1 MDEKY
6 LNDPIVSLMKSMGFS
21 DEYIMANVKIE
32 KSENGA
38 SAGDHKSETK
48 EEKDINKLGKEAVKD
63 EEKVKEDVK
72 NEEKVKE
79 DEKNTAEDKNAEDK
93 KEEKSDKEDIM
104 KSLGSVFAPLM
115 ENFQKSIDKFQETV
129 DGINDKLDK
138 MSGVPPM
145 FRSEGLNNMTAIQKS
160 FEERKDEAGKY
171 EVNVV
176 KDRPMAVKLI
186 EKSLEEAPES
196 IAKSLESDALAYLI
210 NPDAETVGENLARYM
225 YEKNGVKFVK

>member
-38 SAGDHKSETK
+38 AAGDHESETK
-48 EEKDINKLGKEAVKD
+48 EEKEAVKD
-63 EEKVKEDVK
+63 
-72 NEEKVKE
+72 EEKVKE
-79 DEKNTAEDKNAEDK
+79 DEKNTAEDKNAEDEK
-93 KEEKSDKEDIM
+93 VEKSDKEDIM
-104 KSLGSVFAPLM
+104 KSLGSVFTPLM

-138 MSGVPPM
+138 MSGVTPM

>member
-38 SAGDHKSETK
+38 AAGDHKSETK
-48 EEKDINKLGKEAVKD
+48 EEKDINKLEKEAVKD
-63 EEKVKEDVK
+63 EEKV
-72 NEEKVKE
+72 
-79 DEKNTAEDKNAEDK
+79 
-93 KEEKSDKEDIM
+93 KEDIM

-138 MSGVPPM
+138 MSGVTPM

-186 EKSLEEAPES
+186 EKSLEEAPED

>member
-38 SAGDHKSETK
+38 AAGDHESETK
-48 EEKDINKLGKEAVKD
+48 EEKDINKLEKEAVKD
-63 EEKVKEDVK
+63 
-72 NEEKVKE
+72 EEKVKE
-79 DEKNTAEDKNAEDK
+79 DEKNTAEDKNAESEK
-93 KEEKSDKEDIM
+93 VEKSNAEDIM
-104 KSLGSVFAPLM
+104 KSVGSVFAPLM
-115 ENFQKSIDKFQETV
+115 EKFQETV
-129 DGINDKLDK
+129 DGISEKLDK
-138 MSGVPPM
+138 MSGVTPM

>member
-38 SAGDHKSETK
+38 AAGDHEFETK
-48 EEKDINKLGKEAVKD
+48 EEKDINKLEKEA
-63 EEKVKEDVK
+63 
-72 NEEKVKE
+72 VKE
-79 DEKNTAEDKNAEDK
+79 DEKV
-93 KEEKSDKEDIM
+93 EKSDKEDIM

-138 MSGVPPM
+138 MSGVTPM
-145 FRSEGLNNMTAIQKS
+145 FRSEGLGNMTAIQKS

-186 EKSLEEAPES
+186 EKSLEEAPED

>member
-38 SAGDHKSETK
+38 AAGDHESETK
-48 EEKDINKLGKEAVKD
+48 EEKEAVKD
-63 EEKVKEDVK
+63 EEKVKEDENNTAK
-72 NEEKVKE
+72 DKDAEGEKV
-79 DEKNTAEDKNAEDK
+79 
-93 KEEKSDKEDIM
+93 EKSDKEDIM

-138 MSGVPPM
+138 MSGVTPM

-186 EKSLEEAPES
+186 EKSLEEAPED

>member
-6 LNDPIVSLMKSMGFS
+6 LKSMGFS
-21 DEYIMANVKIE
+21 DEYIMANVEIE

-38 SAGDHKSETK
+38 AAGDHESETK
-48 EEKDINKLGKEAVKD
+48 
-63 EEKVKEDVK
+63 
-72 NEEKVKE
+72 
-79 DEKNTAEDKNAEDK
+79 EDKNAEGK
-93 KEEKSDKEDIM
+93 KVEKSDKEDIM

-138 MSGVPPM
+138 MSGVTPM

>member
-1 MDEKY
+1 
-6 LNDPIVSLMKSMGFS
+6 
-21 DEYIMANVKIE
+21 
-32 KSENGA
+32 
-38 SAGDHKSETK
+38 
-48 EEKDINKLGKEAVKD
+48 VKD
-63 EEKVKEDVK
+63 
-72 NEEKVKE
+72 EEKVKE
-79 DEKNTAEDKNAEDK
+79 DEKNTAEDKNAESEK
-93 KEEKSDKEDIM
+93 VEKSNAEDIM
-104 KSLGSVFAPLM
+104 KSVGSVFAPLM
-115 ENFQKSIDKFQETV
+115 ENFQKSMEKFQETV
-129 DGINDKLDK
+129 DGISEKLDK
-138 MSGVPPM
+138 MSGVTPM

-186 EKSLEEAPES
+186 EKSLEEAPEA

>member
-38 SAGDHKSETK
+38 AAGDHESETK
-48 EEKDINKLGKEAVKD
+48 EEKDINKLE
-63 EEKVKEDVK
+63 
-72 NEEKVKE
+72 KE
-79 DEKNTAEDKNAEDK
+79 DEKNTAEDKNAESEK
-93 KEEKSDKEDIM
+93 VEKSDKEDIM

-138 MSGVPPM
+138 MSGVTPM

>member
-38 SAGDHKSETK
+38 AAGDHESETK
-48 EEKDINKLGKEAVKD
+48 EEKDINKLE
-63 EEKVKEDVK
+63 
-72 NEEKVKE
+72 KE
-79 DEKNTAEDKNAEDK
+79 DEKNTAEDKNAESEK
-93 KEEKSDKEDIM
+93 VEKSNAEDIM
-104 KSLGSVFAPLM
+104 KSVGSVFAPLM
-115 ENFQKSIDKFQETV
+115 ENFQKSMEKFQETM
-129 DGINDKLDK
+129 DGISEKLDK
-138 MSGVPPM
+138 MSGVTPM

>member
-38 SAGDHKSETK
+38 AAGDHESETK
-48 EEKDINKLGKEAVKD
+48 EEKDINKLE
-63 EEKVKEDVK
+63 
-72 NEEKVKE
+72 KE
-79 DEKNTAEDKNAEDK
+79 DEKNTAEDKNAESEK
-93 KEEKSDKEDIM
+93 VEKSNAEDIM
-104 KSLGSVFAPLM
+104 KSVGSVFAPLM
-115 ENFQKSIDKFQETV
+115 ENFQKSMEKFQETV
-129 DGINDKLDK
+129 DGISEKLDK
-138 MSGVPPM
+138 MSGVTPM

-186 EKSLEEAPES
+186 EKSLEEAPEA

-210 NPDAETVGENLARYM
+210 NSDAETVGENLARYM

>member
-38 SAGDHKSETK
+38 AAGDHESETK
-48 EEKDINKLGKEAVKD
+48 EEKDINKLEKEAVKD
-63 EEKVKEDVK
+63 E
-72 NEEKVKE
+72 
-79 DEKNTAEDKNAEDK
+79 DKNAEDEK
-93 KEEKSDKEDIM
+93 MEKSNAEDIM
-104 KSLGSVFAPLM
+104 KSVGSVFAPLM
-115 ENFQKSIDKFQETV
+115 ENFQKSMEKFQETV
-129 DGINDKLDK
+129 DGISEKLDK
-138 MSGVPPM
+138 MSGVTPM
-145 FRSEGLNNMTAIQKS
+145 FRSEGLSNMTAIQKS

-186 EKSLEEAPES
+186 EKSLEEAPED

>member
-38 SAGDHKSETK
+38 AAGDHESETK
-48 EEKDINKLGKEAVKD
+48 EEKEAVKD
-63 EEKVKEDVK
+63 EEKVKED
-72 NEEKVKE
+72 
-79 DEKNTAEDKNAEDK
+79 EKNTAKDKNAEDEK
-93 KEEKSDKEDIM
+93 VEKSDKEDIM

-138 MSGVPPM
+138 MSGVTPM

-186 EKSLEEAPES
+186 EKSLEEAPEA